1 MTNRKMWAL
10 SVVALA
16 LVVTAGGLVA
26 SNMGFKLNKTLQA
39 TLAGTSL
46 DGTNSIG
53 LPFNPQVGMT
63 TAALW
68 ATDMGGLGAG
78 ATNVTNIQRFD
89 PSNNGFTIFSGGR
102 SSNFP
107 LEAGV
112 GYRVRVP
119 VGSTRGYIIVG
130 SHDPNK
136 LIALKAAAAGV
147 SLDGTN
153 KYAYPYHSTAT
164 NASQLAGEL
173 GGLNGVGGPVTN
185 VQRFDASN
193 NGFTI
198 FSGGRSSNFALVPG
212 TGYRVRVTLDT
223 TFTPSHF

>member
-16 LVVTAGGLVA
+16 LVVTAGALVA
-26 SNMGFKLNKTLQA
+26 SNMGFKLNRTLQA
-39 TLAGTSL
+39 SLVGTSL

-53 LPFNPQVGMT
+53 LPFNPQVGLT
-63 TAALW
+63 NASQW
-68 ATDMGGLGAG
+68 AVDLGGFGAG
-78 ATNVTNIQRFD
+78 ATNIVNIQRFD
-89 PSNNGFTIFSGGR
+89 PSNNGFTAYSGGR
-102 SSNFP
+102 SSNFA

-119 VGSTRGYIIVG
+119 AGATRGYIIVG

-136 LIALKAAAAGV
+136 TIQLKSSAAGV

-164 NASQLAGEL
+164 NASQLAAEL
-173 GGLNGVGGPVTN
+173 GGLSPGPVTN
-185 VQRFDASN
+185 VQRFDPSN
-193 NGFTI
+193 NGFTAY
-198 FSGGRSSNFALVPG
+198 SGGRSSNFALVPG
-212 TGYRVRVTLDT
+212 TAYRVRVSANT